1 VTLELLHWHDLKEQS
16 LPKKEAM
23 MIATSTRAT
32 DQPAVIRRAQAADV
46 DTCGLICYDAF
57 TALNKHHNFPP
68 DFPSLDAAKHVISM
82 MFSHPG
88 FHCVVAEQDGRI
100 VGSNCMD
107 ERSAIAGIG
116 PITIDPSVQNGGL
129 GRQLMMAVM
138 DRAAEQRFPG
148 VRLVQAAFHNR
159 SMCLYAK
166 LGFEIREPLV
176 VMQGRPIHQVP
187 DGYSIRSAV
196 ADDLE
201 AYNALCRRVHGHDRS
216 GEMSDAIAQGVARVV
231 ERDGRI
237 TACASIVGFFGHA
250 VAENTSDLQALLGG
264 VDEFVGPGLLLP
276 TRNTGLFRWCLNHGL
291 HVVEPMTLMTIG
303 LYNEPTGAFLPSILY

>member
-1 VTLELLHWHDLKEQS
+1 
-16 LPKKEAM
+16 
-23 MIATSTRAT
+23 MIATSAQAT
-32 DQPAVIRRAQAADV
+32 DQPAVIRRAQPKDI
-46 DTCGLICYDAF
+46 DPCGVICYDAF
-57 TALNKHHNFPP
+57 TTLNNHHNFPP
-68 DFPSLDAAKHVISM
+68 DFPSPDVAKHVISM

-88 FHCVVAEQDGRI
+88 FYCVVAEQDGRV

-116 PITIDPSVQNGGL
+116 PITIDPSVQNAGV

-138 DRAAEQRFPG
+138 SRAAERRFPG

-159 SMCLYAK
+159 SMSLYAK
-166 LGFEIREPLV
+166 LGFDIREPLV
-176 VMQGRPIHQVP
+176 VMQGRPIHQIP
-187 DGYSIRSAV
+187 HGYSVRPAV

-216 GEMSDAIAQGVARVV
+216 GEMSDAIAQGVARVA

-250 VAENTSDLQALLGG
+250 VAENTIDLQALLGS
-264 VDEFVGPGLLLP
+264 VDEFVGPGFLLP
-276 TRNTGLFRWCLNHGL
+276 ARNTELFRWCLNQGL
-291 HVVEPMTLMTIG
+291 RVVEPMTLMTAG
-303 LYNEPTGAFLPSILY
+303 LYSEPAGAFLPSILY